1 MAQARTFRYE
11 VFYMQI
17 VLIRA
22 FDSFNSLTEYL
33 AAYFEENEEEFP
45 GLDKIPGDILVKHVI
60 HTWQLALERSEQDGR
75 RRMSMIT

>member
-1 MAQARTFRYE
+1 MK
-11 VFYMQI
+11 
-17 VLIRA
+17 A

-45 GLDKIPGDILVKHVI
+45 GLDEIPHDILVKHVI